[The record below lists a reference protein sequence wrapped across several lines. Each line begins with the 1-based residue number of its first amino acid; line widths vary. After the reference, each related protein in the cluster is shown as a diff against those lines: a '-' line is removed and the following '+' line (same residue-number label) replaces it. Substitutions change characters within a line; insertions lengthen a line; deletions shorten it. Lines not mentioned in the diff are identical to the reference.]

1 MADGFDIH
9 VDRDRAGKL
18 ADVAEAAGL
27 TPEAYVLSLV
37 DQAIAGNDDG
47 WAEDMARLAEYDLT
61 GVASPAKEVFDRIE
75 AKIRARMA
83 VGN

>member
-1 MADGFDIH
+1 MADGFEVH
-9 VDRDRAGKL
+9 VDQDRAVKL
-18 ADVAEAAGL
+18 ANAAEAAGL

-37 DQAIAGNDDG
+37 DQAIAGNDNG
-47 WAEDMARLAEYDLT
+47 WAEDMARLAEYDRT
-61 GVASPAKEVFDRIE
+61 GVALPANEVLDRIE